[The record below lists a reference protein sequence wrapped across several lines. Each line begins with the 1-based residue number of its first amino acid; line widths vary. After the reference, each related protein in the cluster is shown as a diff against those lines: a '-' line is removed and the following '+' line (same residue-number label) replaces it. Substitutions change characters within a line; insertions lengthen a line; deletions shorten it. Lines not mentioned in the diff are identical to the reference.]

1 MPVSANKRKAL
12 KLEKFTKLTGIV
24 APLDRADVDT
34 DQIIPKQFLKR
45 IERTGF
51 GEFAFFDW
59 RYLEDGVPNPDF
71 ILNEDRYR
79 DANILV
85 GGRNFGSGS
94 SREHAPW
101 ALMEMGFRAII
112 APSFAD
118 IFRNNCL
125 QNGLLPVILESSAVD
140 TVMARALRGSGYTAT
155 VDLESQTVTDGQN
168 LNASFEI
175 DPFRK
180 NSLLRGL
187 DDIELTLDYAESIDA
202 FESKRA
208 ARW

>member
-1 MPVSANKRKAL
+1 
-12 KLEKFTKLTGIV
+12 LEKFSKLTSIV
-24 APLDRADVDT
+24 APLDRANVDT

-59 RYLEDGVPNPDF
+59 RYLEDGVLNPDF
-71 ILNEDRYR
+71 ILNQDRYR
-79 DANILV
+79 KANILV

-101 ALMEMGFRAII
+101 ALMEMGFSAII
-112 APSFAD
+112 ATSFAD
-118 IFRNNCL
+118 IFRNNCM
-125 QNGLLPVILESSAVD
+125 QNGLLPVVLSDSEVD
-140 TVMARALRGSGYTAT
+140 TIMARALRGSGYKVTI
-155 VDLESQTVTDGQN
+155 DLESQTVTDSQG
-168 LNASFEI
+168 LNASFEV

-180 NSLLRGL
+180 NFMLEGL
-187 DDIELTLDYAESIDA
+187 DDVGMTLDLGEAIDS
-202 FESKRA
+202 FEENRA

>member
-1 MPVSANKRKAL
+1 VIV
-12 KLEKFTKLTGIV
+12 LEKFRKLTSIV
-24 APLDRADVDT
+24 APLDRANVDT

-59 RYLEDGVPNPDF
+59 RYLEDGVLNPDF

-79 DANILV
+79 GANILV

-101 ALMEMGFRAII
+101 ALMEMGYKAII
-112 APSFAD
+112 STSFAD
-118 IFRNNCL
+118 IFRNNCM
-125 QNGLLPVILESSAVD
+125 QNGLLPVVLEETEVD
-140 TVMARALRGSGYTAT
+140 TIMARALRGAGYEVT
-155 VDLESQTVTDGQN
+155 VDLASQTVTDDLGLKTN
-168 LNASFEI
+168 FDI

-180 NSLLRGL
+180 NSLMAGL
-187 DDIELTLDYAESIDA
+187 DDVGVTLEFTKAIDSY
-202 FESKRA
+202 EGKQTKR
-208 ARW
+208 W

>member
-1 MPVSANKRKAL
+1 MTDAAKGT
-12 KLEKFTKLTGIV
+12 KLERFTKQTGIV
-24 APLDRADVDT
+24 APLDRANIDT

-71 ILNEDRYR
+71 ILNQDRYR

-85 GGRNFGSGS
+85 SGRNFGSGS

-101 ALMEMGFRAII
+101 ALMEMGFKSII

-118 IFRNNCL
+118 IFRSNCM
-125 QNGLLPVILESSAVD
+125 QNGLLPVILDSSEVD
-140 TVMARALRGSGYTAT
+140 TVMARALRGSGYSAT
-155 VDLESQTVTDGQN
+155 VDLESQTVTDDQG
-168 LNASFEI
+168 LNASFEV

-180 NSLLRGL
+180 NSLLNGL
-187 DDIELTLDYAESIDA
+187 DDIEITLDYEELIKS
-202 FESKRA
+202 FELKRA